1 MLPSYLHNN
10 VFSAPNWTFVHGFC
24 VLVPNYVANHVVFW
38 SNFCRESRCF
48 GDTFRPLKKLL
59 VTQKGFLQVCRDKI
73 GRFNRYRDMIVRFN
87 RYRHKIGIT
96 YQFNGGQKQHLTD
109 YSLLKKDQ
117 TYQVLLSI

>member
-59 VTQKGFLQVCRDKI
+59 VTQKGFFAGLVYWCMDTEI
-73 GRFNRYRDMIVRFN
+73 DA
-87 RYRHKIGIT
+87 T
-96 YQFNGGQKQHLTD
+96 TTEDDQKRPCNIRQ
-109 YSLLKKDQ
+109 DQ
-117 TYQVLLSI
+117 

>member
-48 GDTFRPLKKLL
+48 GDTFRPLKKLI
-59 VTQKGFLQVCRDKI
+59 VTQKGFFAGLVPNHSTLYNALYWSTKVAIIIR
-73 GRFNRYRDMIVRFN
+73 
-87 RYRHKIGIT
+87 
-96 YQFNGGQKQHLTD
+96 
-109 YSLLKKDQ
+109 
-117 TYQVLLSI
+117 

>member
-48 GDTFRPLKKLL
+48 GDTFRPLKKVL
-59 VTQKGFLQVCRDKI
+59 VTQKGFFPGLRLIDDPLATL
-73 GRFNRYRDMIVRFN
+73 N
-87 RYRHKIGIT
+87 T
-96 YQFNGGQKQHLTD
+96 YLIFLE
-109 YSLLKKDQ
+109 LC
-117 TYQVLLSI
+117 

>member
-59 VTQKGFLQVCRDKI
+59 VTQKGFFAGLSLTRFEATWAMMDISGTFLEQILPNLVILKPTMQPRRD
-73 GRFNRYRDMIVRFN
+73 VA
-87 RYRHKIGIT
+87 
-96 YQFNGGQKQHLTD
+96 
-109 YSLLKKDQ
+109 
-117 TYQVLLSI
+117 

>member
-59 VTQKGFLQVCRDKI
+59 VTQKGFFCRSGSVLCQHSAGEEDDK
-73 GRFNRYRDMIVRFN
+73 G
-87 RYRHKIGIT
+87 
-96 YQFNGGQKQHLTD
+96 TD
-109 YSLLKKDQ
+109 Q
-117 TYQVLLSI
+117 EFGN

>member
-48 GDTFRPLKKLL
+48 GDTFRPLKKVL
-59 VTQKGFLQVCRDKI
+59 VTQKGFFPGLHTSIQEPSVVSKTQLSVFSVSAVNTSKI
-73 GRFNRYRDMIVRFN
+73 STSSATFAVICV
-87 RYRHKIGIT
+87 
-96 YQFNGGQKQHLTD
+96 
-109 YSLLKKDQ
+109 
-117 TYQVLLSI
+117 

>member
-1 MLPSYLHNN
+1 MLSSYLHNN

-59 VTQKGFLQVCRDKI
+59 VTQKGFFAGLAAR
-73 GRFNRYRDMIVRFN
+73 GRQMSALVKANRF
-87 RYRHKIGIT
+87 
-96 YQFNGGQKQHLTD
+96 
-109 YSLLKKDQ
+109 S
-117 TYQVLLSI
+117 

>member
-48 GDTFRPLKKLL
+48 GDTFRPLKKVL
-59 VTQKGFLQVCRDKI
+59 VTQKGFFPGLFDSGEKWGYI
-73 GRFNRYRDMIVRFN
+73 HHGRSAGQSLNRTGSSSSVFAPR
-87 RYRHKIGIT
+87 
-96 YQFNGGQKQHLTD
+96 
-109 YSLLKKDQ
+109 
-117 TYQVLLSI
+117 

>member
-48 GDTFRPLKKLL
+48 GDTFRPLKKVL
-59 VTQKGFLQVCRDKI
+59 VTQKGFFAGLCQMLIVDP
-73 GRFNRYRDMIVRFN
+73 RDMLNNFFFHV
-87 RYRHKIGIT
+87 
-96 YQFNGGQKQHLTD
+96 
-109 YSLLKKDQ
+109 
-117 TYQVLLSI
+117 

>member
-59 VTQKGFLQVCRDKI
+59 VTQKGFFAGLAPPWCNHFQDTNWSCPVFMLKFKGTSSYFSNFRNFNIYFCLVVC
-73 GRFNRYRDMIVRFN
+73 
-87 RYRHKIGIT
+87 
-96 YQFNGGQKQHLTD
+96 QKVCI
-109 YSLLKKDQ
+109 LK
-117 TYQVLLSI
+117 LPS

>member
-59 VTQKGFLQVCRDKI
+59 VTQKGFFAGLAPNKSW
-73 GRFNRYRDMIVRFN
+73 
-87 RYRHKIGIT
+87 KP
-96 YQFNGGQKQHLTD
+96 QKLID
-109 YSLLKKDQ
+109 DRRLGERLER
-117 TYQVLLSI
+117 

>member
-59 VTQKGFLQVCRDKI
+59 VTQKGFFAGLESTNEYDRLMNNEGCKKNIDI
-73 GRFNRYRDMIVRFN
+73 F
-87 RYRHKIGIT
+87 
-96 YQFNGGQKQHLTD
+96 TD
-109 YSLLKKDQ
+109 LEKTFLCHNQ
-117 TYQVLLSI
+117 LF

>member
-48 GDTFRPLKKLL
+48 GDTFRPLKMLI
-59 VTQKGFLQVCRDKI
+59 VTQKGFFAGLSPIQNTLQLRNLFNCEHSLSALQFRTLVAVAVRI
-73 GRFNRYRDMIVRFN
+73 GR
-87 RYRHKIGIT
+87 
-96 YQFNGGQKQHLTD
+96 
-109 YSLLKKDQ
+109 
-117 TYQVLLSI
+117 VLSE

>member
-59 VTQKGFLQVCRDKI
+59 VTPAKRFFCRSAAMNDILQTVEIVSRGEGRKNGFT
-73 GRFNRYRDMIVRFN
+73 VRC
-87 RYRHKIGIT
+87 
-96 YQFNGGQKQHLTD
+96 
-109 YSLLKKDQ
+109 
-117 TYQVLLSI
+117 

>member
-59 VTQKGFLQVCRDKI
+59 VTQKGFFAGLNKNININIDSYPISMAISIVPNIVDI
-73 GRFNRYRDMIVRFN
+73 EIDISLTPVGGSAFLFLSNLNRQDF
-87 RYRHKIGIT
+87 
-96 YQFNGGQKQHLTD
+96 HL
-109 YSLLKKDQ
+109 
-117 TYQVLLSI
+117 

>member
-48 GDTFRPLKKLL
+48 GDTFRPLKKLI
-59 VTQKGFLQVCRDKI
+59 VTQKGFFAGLPLNLPTCPKWTATSKMD
-73 GRFNRYRDMIVRFN
+73 
-87 RYRHKIGIT
+87 
-96 YQFNGGQKQHLTD
+96 GGPQKWKMPSKMEDHLNN
-109 YSLLKKDQ
+109 
-117 TYQVLLSI
+117 

>member
-59 VTQKGFLQVCRDKI
+59 VTQKGFFAGLTVCI
-73 GRFNRYRDMIVRFN
+73 LYTV
-87 RYRHKIGIT
+87 HCT
-96 YQFNGGQKQHLTD
+96 A
-109 YSLLKKDQ
+109 YSMEAKE
-117 TYQVLLSI
+117 SII

>member
-48 GDTFRPLKKLL
+48 GDTFRPLKKVL
-59 VTQKGFLQVCRDKI
+59 VTQKGFFAGLPQ
-73 GRFNRYRDMIVRFN
+73 
-87 RYRHKIGIT
+87 GILSSGI
-96 YQFNGGQKQHLTD
+96 FEISLPSFQKAGYGPGDPCPLVPSLTEKCE
-109 YSLLKKDQ
+109 LEL
-117 TYQVLLSI
+117 

>member
-1 MLPSYLHNN
+1 MLGDTKTPQVPAGDTFWLAWINFLGLVTHIIIRDEKNQRLLHMLPSYLHNN

-59 VTQKGFLQVCRDKI
+59 VTQKVFFAG
-73 GRFNRYRDMIVRFN
+73 
-87 RYRHKIGIT
+87 
-96 YQFNGGQKQHLTD
+96 
-109 YSLLKKDQ
+109 LLIP
-117 TYQVLLSI
+117 T

>member
-48 GDTFRPLKKLL
+48 GDTFRPLKKVL
-59 VTQKGFLQVCRDKI
+59 VTQKGFFPGLNTMRSDEI
-73 GRFNRYRDMIVRFN
+73 MNM
-87 RYRHKIGIT
+87 
-96 YQFNGGQKQHLTD
+96 
-109 YSLLKKDQ
+109 
-117 TYQVLLSI
+117 LSVTPI

>member
-59 VTQKGFLQVCRDKI
+59 VTQKGYFAGLHERTILETWEIEVLVGASIELTPYSRDHRKTSL
-73 GRFNRYRDMIVRFN
+73 VSC
-87 RYRHKIGIT
+87 
-96 YQFNGGQKQHLTD
+96 D
-109 YSLLKKDQ
+109 Y
-117 TYQVLLSI
+117 